1 MSLGIIGIDPSRV
14 TTSAEFALG
23 VRGAVED
30 QTTGSG
36 VKEYM
41 YVSFPAATAVP
52 LGNVSAINSIT
63 GSAVQITNALAAAGQ
78 AVGKRLG
85 VSPVA
90 VASNAAVQFGWLQ
103 IYGAGLV
110 VATNAIAINTALTT
124 TVTAGQLGAGGVAA
138 SGVVLTAAGVTNTA
152 VACTL
157 NYPFLA

>member
-1 MSLGIIGIDPSRV
+1 MSIAIIGIDPTRV

-23 VRGAVED
+23 ARGAVD
-30 QTTGSG
+30 SQSGG

-52 LGNVSAINSIT
+52 LGSANAINSAT
-63 GSAVQITNALAAAGQ
+63 GVATQITNALAAAGQ
-78 AVGKRLG
+78 AVGKRIG
-85 VSPVA
+85 VNQVA
-90 VASNAAVQFGWLQ
+90 VASNASVQYGWVL

-124 TVTAGQLGAGGVAA
+124 TVTAGQLGAGGVAV
-138 SGVVLTAAGVTNTA
+138 SGLVLTAVGVTNTP